1 MSGKNTLVNG
11 TKKKGGGG
19 KKMEEKKKAV
29 VCACGGDIKNQN
41 TFILIGSY
49 TKIIFTIKR
58 TKGILNKT
66 SEKLHFKFKVLLVGS
81 LVFGCQHR
89 DERKHER

>member
-1 MSGKNTLVNG
+1 MGQ
-11 TKKKGGGG
+11 KKK
-19 KKMEEKKKAV
+19 EEGEKRWKRRRKRLYV
-29 VCACGGDIKNQN
+29 LVGGDIKNQN